1 MARMPRLVVPGY
13 PHHVTQRGN
22 RRMKTFF
29 GDRDY
34 KYYLELF
41 SDTKE
46 EAGIEVWAYCLMP
59 NHVHF
64 VVVPR
69 FENSLSRLFRSVHRH
84 YSRAINFRE
93 NWKGHLWQERFHSF
107 VMDERYLLATVR
119 YVELNPVKAKLCR
132 SPEDWLWSS
141 AKAHIQGIDDNI
153 VNVQPMLDRVS
164 RWRDYLVLEQEQAD
178 LMGISP
184 HNRTGRPAG
193 SNELIEKLEQVTG
206 RYLKKKKPGPK
217 PRLAK

>member
-34 KYYLELF
+34 QYYLELL

-69 FENSLSRLFRSVHRH
+69 LEDSLSRLFRSVHRH

-119 YVELNPVKAKLCR
+119 YVELNPNGTYLAILQIAEFVKL
-132 SPEDWLWSS
+132 LTG
-141 AKAHIQGIDDNI
+141 QG
-153 VNVQPMLDRVS
+153 S
-164 RWRDYLVLEQEQAD
+164 
-178 LMGISP
+178 
-184 HNRTGRPAG
+184 
-193 SNELIEKLEQVTG
+193 
-206 RYLKKKKPGPK
+206 RYLQPRVRFGPSLTGTRLRA
-217 PRLAK
+217 PRSFTDPDLNDET